1 MTNSIKS
8 VIFLKLDTQQ
18 TFSITK
24 RSIADFNQKLFSF
37 EESERLLQKILSML
51 SEKTLIRFVDASIPF
66 SVLQSIILQT
76 MVSRINFRHSFS
88 TFSNRLITTLGI
100 YSTMRYHKIWFVKF
114 YSIIR
119 FLPTSTYSIDIHQ
132 H

>member
-76 MVSRINFRHSFS
+76 MMSRINFRHSFS

-100 YSTMRYHKIWFVKF
+100 YSTTRYHNILFVKF